1 VGIFFVKSYEA
12 AFGVALFVL
21 IHATAAVEIVTD
33 PFSDWTNM
41 LTILN
46 GKRNAHHTPV
56 WNVEPRIYKGEEC
69 IPLNPQS
76 SATDHPPKQSAVIPS
91 QRTGNGVISI
101 VSSLLSIALCAYA
114 LISFLG
120 RNSRMNI
127 IGNENPSN
135 TTAGVN
141 DSLLMLN
148 ASYASRFYNRAERVY
163 RIENYDEQPVFT
175 NFLPGIAGY
184 YGIPMYVFYINRGQ
198 AIASFGLQSKQYPIQ
213 EYHTA
218 NVAEQV
224 TPWTGF
230 RTWIQM
236 ADQKVL
242 EPFSPRV
249 LTTST
254 RQPTPQRNMYIGS
267 NTLQLQELDQVNHLE
282 TNVTFFVL
290 PEEDFGALAKR
301 TTITYL
307 PSTSEHHRLWG
318 RSPPAS
324 ITISVLDGLA
334 QMIPAGGQGTMNDLL
349 KTMGRTLESWMR
361 VDSPYPDE
369 ETSDGMMQM
378 PFYRLS
384 MQPSDTATVTKQEA
398 GHWCISILE
407 ERGEDAL
414 PEWLPIVYDPDK
426 VFGDD
431 TTLMRP
437 IRLYSH
443 AMNEILREP
452 QFGQGKTPSA
462 FAALENITLRVG
474 ESVTLTTFFGKAG
487 HLLDVP
493 VIARRLLQ
501 PGFAMFKA
509 TRANELAEQI
519 TASVESETA
528 YPIWDG
534 HAQQMFLDNSLR
546 GGIPQILGEDD
557 DSRIRCTD
565 EDDRVKVFHLFSR
578 VHGDLE
584 RDYNDFEI
592 APTFFSNVSG
602 CENDCILEMFF

>member
-1 VGIFFVKSYEA
+1 
-12 AFGVALFVL
+12 
-21 IHATAAVEIVTD
+21 
-33 PFSDWTNM
+33 
-41 LTILN
+41 
-46 GKRNAHHTPV
+46 
-56 WNVEPRIYKGEEC
+56 
-69 IPLNPQS
+69 
-76 SATDHPPKQSAVIPS
+76 
-91 QRTGNGVISI
+91 
-101 VSSLLSIALCAYA
+101 
-114 LISFLG
+114 
-120 RNSRMNI
+120 MN
-127 IGNENPSN
+127 GNENPSN
-135 TTAGVN
+135 TTTGVN
-141 DSLLMLN
+141 DDTVIPKMLN
-148 ASYASRFYNRAERVY
+148 ASYASQFYDRAQRVY
-163 RIENYDEQPVFT
+163 RIEQYDTQPVFT

-198 AIASFGLQSKQYPIQ
+198 AIASFGLQSKQYPMQ
-213 EYHTA
+213 EYHAA

-230 RTWIQM
+230 RTWIQIAS
-236 ADQKVL
+236 ADRRVL
-242 EPFSPRV
+242 EPFGPPV
-249 LTTST
+249 LPTVTK
-254 RQPTPQRNMYIGS
+254 QPSPQRNMYIGS
-267 NTLQLQELDQVNHLE
+267 NTLQIQELDYVNHLE

-307 PSTSEHHRLWG
+307 PPQSPRRRLWG
-318 RSPPAS
+318 RSSPPS
-324 ITISVLDGLA
+324 LTISVLDGLA

-349 KTMGRTLESWMR
+349 KDMGRTLESWMR
-361 VDSPYPDE
+361 VDSPYDE
-369 ETSDGMMQM
+369 EDATDGKTQM

-384 MQPSDTATVTKQEA
+384 MQPTDTATVIEQEA

-407 ERGEDAL
+407 ERGEDDP
-414 PEWLPIVYDPDK
+414 PEWLPILYDPDK
-426 VFGDD
+426 VFGVD

-437 IRLYSH
+437 VRLYSH
-443 AMNEILREP
+443 SISEILQEP
-452 QFGQGKTPSA
+452 QYGQGKTPSA
-462 FAALENITLRVG
+462 FAALDNITLRVG
-474 ESVTLTTFFGKAG
+474 ESVTLTTFFGKAD

-501 PGFAMFKA
+501 SGFALFKA

-519 TASVESETA
+519 TSSVESETA

-565 EDDRVKVFHLFSR
+565 EDDRLKVFHLFSR

-592 APTFFSNVSG
+592 APTFFSNVSVWKH
-602 CENDCILEMFF
+602 DCSPLEVTFAHHVIH